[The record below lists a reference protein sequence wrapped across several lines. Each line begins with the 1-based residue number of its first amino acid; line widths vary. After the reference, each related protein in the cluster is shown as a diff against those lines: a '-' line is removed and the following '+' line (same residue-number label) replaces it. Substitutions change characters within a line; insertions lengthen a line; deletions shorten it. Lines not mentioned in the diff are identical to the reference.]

1 MGKIFYLFGKSAT
14 GKDKFYQALM
24 SKEALG
30 LEKVVPYTTRPMRVG
45 ERNGVQYFFIDDAEA
60 KSLEEEGKIIEMRAY
75 QTVYGVWKYMTVSG
89 NIDLKKHNYLM
100 LGTLESYLNTR
111 EYFGKDQ
118 LVPLYIYVEDGERL
132 ARALK
137 RERKQSEPKY
147 AEMCRRFLADEEDYK
162 PEKLAAGGI
171 GPEDSYENV
180 VFDECLQ
187 ELIETI
193 EKHL

>member
-1 MGKIFYLFGKSAT
+1 
-14 GKDKFYQALM
+14 M

>member
-24 SKEALG
+24 ANESLG
-30 LEKVVPYTTRPMRVG
+30 LKKVVPYTTRPMRVG

-60 KSLEEEGKIIEMRAY
+60 SRLEEEGKIIEMRSY

-89 NIDLKKHNYLM
+89 NIDLDEHDYLM

-111 EYFGKDQ
+111 DYFGKDK

-180 VFDECLQ
+180 IFDECLQ
-187 ELIETI
+187 ALTTTI
-193 EKHL
+193 SNNL

>member
-24 SKEALG
+24 GNEALG

-60 KSLEEEGKIIEMRAY
+60 DRLEKEGKIIEMRSY
-75 QTVYGVWKYMTVSG
+75 QTVHGVWKYMTVSG
-89 NIDLKKHNYLM
+89 NIDLKEHNYLM

-111 EYFGKDQ
+111 DYFGEEA
-118 LVPLYIYVEDGERL
+118 LVPLYIFVEDGERL

-137 RERKQSEPKY
+137 RERKQSEPKF
-147 AEMCRRFLADEEDYK
+147 AEMCRRYLADEEDYK

-171 GPEDSYENV
+171 GPEVSYENV

-187 ELIETI
+187 ALTETI
-193 EKHL
+193 TKNL